1 MIPGTAFY
9 PLALSRFVMNPAA
22 IAEVSCLKYGNR
34 EDSARALPVDASQ
47 AVGEQAGL
55 AGPAIDGLFGAKAFG
70 MADKQGH
77 VGPLVATAIGAPN
90 VPSSTTEA
98 ACASAS
104 VAFRHAIA
112 YVRSGMADTV
122 LAVGTEKVSH
132 IDTLTATSYF
142 CYGSDFFLE
151 GGVGATFP
159 GLYATMAR
167 AHMQDY
173 GTTEEDLARVAVKNH
188 ENALENPTAHFQKEI
203 TIDDVLDSYEVAAP
217 LKLYDACPFSDG
229 AAAAIITTPE
239 KAREL
244 SDTPIEI
251 QGSSHHGTIAA
262 LSERDDLTGIEA
274 TQIASREARDQAG
287 LSLDEIGL
295 YEVHDC
301 FTIAELV
308 AMEDIGLAEP
318 GKAAA
323 MVRDGRTKP
332 DGDTPVNA
340 SGGLKAKGHPVG
352 ATGLGQ
358 IYEAVKQ
365 LRGEAGARQVD
376 DLDHV
381 MTHNVGATG
390 GTVTCH
396 VLGRAD

>member
-1 MIPGTAFY
+1 MQPVSIVDA
-9 PLALSRFVMNPAA
+9 
-22 IAEVSCLKYGNR
+22 SCLKYGKR
-34 EDSARALPVDASQ
+34 EETARELAVDASLE
-47 AVGEQAGL
+47 VLEKAGVSGSDL
-55 AGPAIDGLFGAKAFG
+55 DGLFVANAFG

-112 YVRSGMADTV
+112 YVRSGMADMV

-159 GLYATMAR
+159 GLYAAIAR
-167 AHMQDY
+167 AHKAEY
-173 GTTEEDLARVAVKNH
+173 GTTESDLAQVAIKNH
-188 ENALENPTAHFQKEI
+188 KNAIHNPTAHFHKEI
-203 TIDDVLDSYEVAAP
+203 DEETVLDSYPVATP

-239 KAREL
+239 KAAEL
-244 SDTPIEI
+244 TDAPITVEA
-251 QGSSHHGTIAA
+251 SAHRGTIAA
-262 LSERDDLTGIEA
+262 LSERDDMTGIEA
-274 TQIASREARDQAG
+274 TQIASREALAEAG
-287 LSLDEIGL
+287 LVLDDIGL
-295 YEVHDC
+295 FEVHDC

-308 AMEDIGLAEP
+308 AMEDIGIAEP
-318 GKAAA
+318 GKAVA
-323 MVRDGRTKP
+323 MVRDGQTFP
-332 DGDTPVNA
+332 DGDRPVNA

-352 ATGLGQ
+352 ATG
-358 IYEAVKQ
+358 
-365 LRGEAGARQVD
+365 
-376 DLDHV
+376 
-381 MTHNVGATG
+381 

-396 VLGRAD
+396 ILGRSD